1 MKLAIHTEPFLR
13 NTGIDGVHKTML
25 TEEKIREILKDK
37 EELDSVAFFNKHYE
51 YLDESL
57 NELLATWLN
66 HKKLVNALCPIKAA
80 TIYAVN

>member
-1 MKLAIHTEPFLR
+1 M
-13 NTGIDGVHKTML
+13 HKTML

-57 NELLATWLN
+57 NELLTAWIN

-80 TIYAVN
+80 TIYVVN